1 MHNVAHKWFD
11 GVALFFVQTC
21 CVEWIE
27 SYFETAG
34 LSLVI
39 SSTKYDTV
47 ELPIKAWR
55 KSISS
60 VQGSDNVVEDELK
73 SVCTFA
79 VWPLIGLGGGGDIDN
94 DSECR
99 SVICAVR
106 PIILITRYL
115 SGLVFCD

>member
-1 MHNVAHKWFD
+1 MYVVAHKWFD
-11 GVALFFVQTC
+11 GVALFFVQPC
-21 CVEWIE
+21 WVESME
-27 SYFETAG
+27 SCLETVL

-39 SSTKYDTV
+39 SSPKYDTV
-47 ELPIKAWR
+47 ELQIKAWR

-60 VQGSDNVVEDELK
+60 VQGSHNVVEDELK
-73 SVCTFA
+73 SVLCA
-79 VWPLIGLGGGGDIDN
+79 VWPWIGLGGGGDIDN

-99 SVICAVR
+99 SVICAAS

>member
-1 MHNVAHKWFD
+1 MYVVAHKWFD
-11 GVALFFVQTC
+11 GVALFFVQPC

-27 SYFETAG
+27 SCFETAG

-39 SSTKYDTV
+39 SSPKYDTV

-60 VQGSDNVVEDELK
+60 VQGSDNVVDDESKPVL
-73 SVCTFA
+73 CA

-106 PIILITRYL
+106 PITLITRYL
-115 SGLVFCD
+115 SGLVFFD